1 MPGRPAVYAAPLV
14 LPICAAPIRD
24 GAVAAVGGRVSAVGP
39 RAEVLRDHPGA
50 ALTTWPGVLT
60 PGLVNAHA
68 HLQYSDF
75 AALATSGLPFPDWIR
90 QLTRR
95 RAGFTHAM
103 WQESTRRGLAALL
116 RTGTTAVAD
125 VVTDV
130 AALTAAADS
139 GLAGV
144 SYLEVVGADDARWAA
159 AMRDALLSAIDGS
172 PAGRTIGVSPHT
184 LYTVGADVF
193 RDCIAIARERELR
206 LHPHLAETEH
216 EAEYV
221 LAGGGP
227 LAELSR
233 RLGLEFDLARAGGS
247 GMSPTAFL
255 DFLGGLGADVHVAH
269 GVHCDVADRA
279 VLRER
284 GTAVALCWRSNRTLG
299 AGEPPV
305 AAYLDEGS
313 PLAVGTDSLA
323 SCPSLDLLEE
333 VTSLRELARRQGYG
347 GPDLDRR
354 LVEAAT
360 VGGARAMGLSDVGAL
375 RPGCRADLAVF
386 DVPTG
391 GDPHTALVRYGA
403 GRCLATVLGG
413 SLVHGRADG
422 PGWGP

>member
-1 MPGRPAVYAAPLV
+1 
-14 LPICAAPIRD
+14 D
-24 GAVAAVGGRVSAVGP
+24 
-39 RAEVLRDHPGA
+39 VLRHHPGA
-50 ALTTWPGVLT
+50 TLTTWPGVLT

-75 AALATSGLPFPDWIR
+75 AGLATSGLPFPAWI
-90 QLTRR
+90 QELTRR
-95 RAGFTHAM
+95 RAGYTHAM
-103 WQESTRRGLAALL
+103 WQESTRRGIGALL

-125 VVTDV
+125 VVSDV
-130 AALTAAADS
+130 AALTPTARS
-139 GLAGV
+139 GLAGI
-144 SYLEVVGADDARWAA
+144 SYVEVVGADDARWAA
-159 AMRDALLSAIDGS
+159 AMRDALLSALDGS

-184 LYTVGADVF
+184 LYTIGAEVF
-193 RDCIAIARERELR
+193 RDCVAIARTRELR

-227 LAELSR
+227 FAEWSR
-233 RLGLEFDLARAGGS
+233 RVGLELDLARTGGS

-313 PLAVGTDSLA
+313 PFAVGSDALA
-323 SCPSLDLLEE
+323 SSPSLDLLEE
-333 VTSLRELARRQGYG
+333 LVALRGLARRQGYDG
-347 GPDLDRR
+347 SDLDRR

-360 VGGARAMGLSDVGAL
+360 AGGARAMGLEDIGVL
-375 RPGCRADLAVF
+375 RPGSRADLAAF
-386 DVPTG
+386 DVPTE
-391 GDPHTALVRYGA
+391 GDPYTALVTRGA
-403 GRCLATVLGG
+403 GRCHATVLAGT
-413 SLVHGRADG
+413 LAHAR
-422 PGWGP
+422 GWAP